1 LLYYDISATNE
12 RQISY
17 ADLSVQDLFHEPQW
31 ALSIM
36 YTFLGLTTALID
48 LKPLAAPWNESTNL
62 AVKVAA
68 LRLIAALEGGEW
80 DVM

>member
-1 LLYYDISATNE
+1 
-12 RQISY
+12 
-17 ADLSVQDLFHEPQW
+17 
-31 ALSIM
+31 M
-36 YTFLGLTTALID
+36 YTFLGLITALID